1 MRILYVL
8 FAFLLSGCA
17 SVSVDKEQSLILKS
31 YGYEKNH
38 QQSQKT
44 LQIVKPKT
52 PLYLNSKEI
61 LYVEDGLSR
70 AYAYHFWADLPS
82 NFYRFVLLDKLEKS
96 TLFSAVVE
104 KSTFT
109 RVDLALQSR
118 IESFEQVMTKEG
130 SFAKL
135 GFSVTLFD
143 VKEQKILANRHFE
156 KFIELENSQISTL
169 VLGFEKG
176 LNELCDDIIL
186 WLSEQLK

>member
-17 SVSVDKEQSLILKS
+17 GVSVDKEQSLILKS

-156 KFIELENSQISTL
+156 KFIKLENSQINTL